1 MSHDPTV
8 TDREHLLKQGNQ
20 SATKSKVHHAMTVGL
35 ILSGTHSA
43 ASLARS
49 LMEALDVACDS

>member
-8 TDREHLLKQGNQ
+8 TDREDLLKQGNQ

-49 LMEALDVACDS
+49 LMEALEM

>member
-20 SATKSKVHHAMTVGL
+20 PATKSKMHRTMTVGL

-43 ASLARS
+43 APLARS
-49 LMEALDVACDS
+49 PMEAPEM